1 VGLGTL
7 SDLQDRP
14 EAIGRISVSGLTAEH
29 TVRDII
35 AAGAI
40 DGTPSL
46 PPDTPASVIA
56 LPEPDLGQLYWMA
69 TPNFFAITHYNR
81 SYFYAVSVLALSEA
95 LSTKGA

>member
-1 VGLGTL
+1 
-7 SDLQDRP
+7 
-14 EAIGRISVSGLTAEH
+14 
-29 TVRDII
+29 
-35 AAGAI
+35 
-40 DGTPSL
+40 
-46 PPDTPASVIA
+46 VIA